1 MERKLA
7 SIQRVLAIE
16 PIVNA
21 DAIEL
26 ARINGW
32 QCVVKKGEFAPGNLG
47 VFLEID
53 SVPPDSEVF
62 RFLWQPKSERRRRI
76 CRTPGEVSHSHH
88 ETARRVVAGLFAA
101 AFGVCN

>member
-7 SIQRVLAIE
+7 SIQRVLEIQ
-16 PIVNA
+16 PIANA

-32 QCVVKKGEFAPGNLG
+32 QCVVKKGEFVPGSLG

-53 SVPPDSEVF
+53 ST
-62 RFLWQPKSERRRRI
+62 R
-76 CRTPGEVSHSHH
+76 
-88 ETARRVVAGLFAA
+88 
-101 AFGVCN
+101 

>member
-7 SIQRVLAIE
+7 SIQRVLRIE
-16 PIVNA
+16 PIIGA

-32 QCVVKKGEFAPGNLG
+32 QCVTKKGEFAVGDLG

-53 SVPPDSEVF
+53 SVPPDTATF
-62 RFLWQPKSERRRRI
+62 RFLWTRKPRDGQGLDS
-76 CRTPGEVSHSHH
+76 
-88 ETARRVVAGLFAA
+88 TAFAPR
-101 AFGVCN
+101 FPRF

>member
-1 MERKLA
+1 MPFPRLRHCHRAARLRLGRAFLCATLSRGKEIMERKLA

-16 PIVNA
+16 PIENA

-32 QCVVKKGEFAPGNLG
+32 QCVVKKGEFAPGSLG

-53 SVPPDSEVF
+53 AIPPDSEVF
-62 RFLWQPKSERRRRI
+62 RFLWQPR
-76 CRTPGEVSHSHH
+76 
-88 ETARRVVAGLFAA
+88 
-101 AFGVCN
+101 